1 MEHASCALKDVKT
14 TRATAIAT
22 KCIKCDYSTECKDK
36 TNEGNFLILWLFIF
50 AISCEKKK
58 KEQSKGESA
67 ERMKSG
73 RVMVDLLHI
82 LMELD
87 YIQAHL
93 TKAKNLNIYIWCCK
107 FGTYLPVLDV
117 FMFIYHMKSCRL
129 DRFWISLVILLTSNL
144 KWEFAL
150 FGKTIF
156 FKVLLLMNEGQFLL
170 YI

>member
-1 MEHASCALKDVKT
+1 MEHASCALKDVNT

-36 TNEGNFLILWLFIF
+36 TNEGKFLILWLFIF

-73 RVMVDLLHI
+73 RDMVDLLHI

-129 DRFWISLVILLTSNL
+129 NRF
-144 KWEFAL
+144 
-150 FGKTIF
+150 
-156 FKVLLLMNEGQFLL
+156 
-170 YI
+170 